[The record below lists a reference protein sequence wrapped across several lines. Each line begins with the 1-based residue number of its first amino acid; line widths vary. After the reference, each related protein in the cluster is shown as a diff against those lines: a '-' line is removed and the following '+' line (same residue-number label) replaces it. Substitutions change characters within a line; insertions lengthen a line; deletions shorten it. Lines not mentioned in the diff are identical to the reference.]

1 MSTSREAIKDYQ
13 NKVEKMS
20 DEDIDKKFSDAHQY
34 NKLLAEDVF
43 DEELS
48 KSLNGDNDIMC
59 YVDIPSLGI
68 YLPVYYGTSN
78 DVLKKGCGWL
88 EKTSLPVGGKDTHSV
103 ISGHTGLPN
112 AEMFTKLDSI
122 KNGAIFYIHVY
133 DQVFAYRVFSIES
146 VNPSRTELLLIDK
159 GKDCVTLLTCTPY
172 GINDKRLLVKGERV
186 DLSELNKEEAV
197 YDEEGHPLREDEA
210 DIGLS
215 DQITQQ
221 FLIVALIS
229 GVSILL
235 FAGACIWLKFAVGRK
250 AVRGKYERRIKRP
263 EDDNAEETK
272 KEE

>member
-1 MSTSREAIKDYQ
+1 MSG
-13 NKVEKMS
+13 
-20 DEDIDKKFSDAHQY
+20 EDIDEKINGARQY
-34 NKLLAEDVF
+34 NKLLSEDDEY

-48 KSLNGDNDIMC
+48 KSLNGDKNIMC

-78 DVLKKGCGWL
+78 EVLKKGCGWL
-88 EKTSLPVGGKDTHSV
+88 ERTSLPVGGTDTHSV

-133 DQVFAYRVFSIES
+133 DQVLAYRVFSIES
-146 VNPSRTELLLIDK
+146 VNPTRTELLLIDK

-186 DLSELNKEEAV
+186 DLDKLDKDEAV
-197 YDEEGHPLREDEA
+197 YDEAGRPLRDDEA
-210 DIGLS
+210 DNGLS
-215 DQITQQ
+215 EQIGHQ
-221 FLIVALIS
+221 FLIVAVIS

-235 FAGACIWLKFAVGRK
+235 FVGACFWLKFAVGK
-250 AVRGKYERRIKRP
+250 NAVRGKYERSNERP
-263 EDDNAEETK
+263 EDDNAEE
-272 KEE
+272 KEEK